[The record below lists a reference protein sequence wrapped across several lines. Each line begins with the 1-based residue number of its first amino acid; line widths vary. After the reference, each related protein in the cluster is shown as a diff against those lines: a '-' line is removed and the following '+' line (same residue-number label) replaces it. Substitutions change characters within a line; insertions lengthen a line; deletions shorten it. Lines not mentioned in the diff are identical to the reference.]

1 MMPYSIENQLGK
13 RIIMATGLVFLLVAI
28 TADIAIIRWLAK
40 EYDANLHAK
49 AKTLITLTKDLDDGV
64 DFDFAEEF
72 MPEYGLS
79 DSAEYFE
86 LWTHGEGVFE
96 RSDSLL
102 DNDLPYL
109 GLEQQGYV
117 FQDLALIDGRQG
129 RMIQIVFLPQIPE
142 DEDRTP
148 ERLAAQK
155 LMTLAL
161 ARERDSLD
169 SLITRTHLILSLS
182 SMLILLIIYSLVKL
196 TVRNQLQPL
205 RVIKEQIKI
214 LDADNLS
221 SRININNPPDELLDV
236 ITQFN
241 QLLSRLDLSF
251 TREQRFSSD
260 VAHELRT
267 PIAELKSMAEVALKW
282 PDDIKLSN
290 KFYTGVLES
299 SCQMQKL
306 VNNLLTLARCEKG
319 LIELEPGEINLH
331 TLIDNCIQHHRQEAT
346 SKQLKLIS
354 EIPEK
359 VNIVTSIT
367 EFEQIIHNLISNAIN
382 YSPTH
387 SEIHITLAIDNSLA
401 TLSISNTTV
410 DLTTDDL
417 AVMFDRLWRKS
428 KSRSSSI
435 NSGLGLS
442 LVKAYAELLN
452 LDIKTELTDNKLFH
466 ISIGKIPVILTN
478 T

>member
-1 MMPYSIENQLGK
+1 MTSYSIENQLGK
-13 RIIMATGLVFLLVAI
+13 RIIIATGLVFLLVAI
-28 TADIAIIRWLAK
+28 TADIAIISWLEK

-49 AKTLITLTKDLDDGV
+49 ANTLVTLTKDLDDGV

-72 MPEYGLS
+72 MPEYGIS
-79 DSAEYFE
+79 DSSEYFE

-109 GLEQQGYV
+109 GLEQQGYA
-117 FQDLALIDGRQG
+117 FQDLPLIDSRQG

-155 LMTLAL
+155 LMTLAV
-161 ARERDSLD
+161 ARERESLD
-169 SLITRTHLILSLS
+169 QLITRTHLALSIS
-182 SMLILLIIYSLVKL
+182 SILILLIIYSLVKI
-196 TVRNQLQPL
+196 TVRNELQPL

-221 SRININNPPDELLDV
+221 SRINIDSPPDELLDV

-241 QLLSRLDLSF
+241 QLISRLELSF

-282 PDDIKLSN
+282 PNDIRLSN

-299 SCQMQKL
+299 SSQMQKL
-306 VNNLLTLARCEKG
+306 VNNLLALARCEKG
-319 LIELEPGEINLH
+319 LIELEPGETCLN
-331 TLIDNCIQHHRQEAT
+331 TLVENSIQHHQQAISAR
-346 SKQLKLIS
+346 KLKLVS
-354 EIPEK
+354 NIPK
-359 VNIVTSIT
+359 KLNIITSVT
-367 EFEQIIHNLISNAIN
+367 EFEQIINNLIANAIE
-382 YSPTH
+382 YSPENT
-387 SEIHITLAIDNSLA
+387 EINLSLSTSNNFSTLYIV
-401 TLSISNTTV
+401 NTAE
-410 DLTTDDL
+410 DLTAEDL
-417 AVMFDRLWRKS
+417 PLMFDRLWRKS
-428 KSRSSSI
+428 KSRSSSM

-442 LVKAYAELLN
+442 LVKAYAELLK
-452 LDIKTELTDNKLFH
+452 LDIKIELSDQKQFQV
-466 ISIGKIPVILTN
+466 SIGKISTI
-478 T
+478 